1 MMESDHTNEKNRVI
15 MRIVTEETVDELR
28 AVGGFFILHRA
39 ILVSSDMRYARK
51 VKLSF
56 IVSTISR

>member
-28 AVGGFFILHRA
+28 AVGGFFR
-39 ILVSSDMRYARK
+39 VWRFYARG
-51 VKLSF
+51 
-56 IVSTISR
+56 

>member
-28 AVGGFFILHRA
+28 AVGGFFSCLEV
-39 ILVSSDMRYARK
+39 LCAR
-51 VKLSF
+51 VKTFLRRIRSQQYF
-56 IVSTISR
+56 F